1 MWGNT
6 VKEATGGNGYFEK
19 KSLPRRT
26 RRETRRRGEG
36 EDEEEGE
43 EGGGAERNRSL
54 KAPSPRP
61 DWRLF
66 MDIGQGRAMERD
78 SS

>member
-1 MWGNT
+1 M
-6 VKEATGGNGYFEK
+6 KQQLEGNGYFEK
-19 KSLPRRT
+19 RSLPRRT

-36 EDEEEGE
+36 EDEEEE

-61 DWRLF
+61 GWGLF
-66 MDIGQGRAMERD
+66 MDICQGRAI
-78 SS
+78 